1 MFETMRV
8 GRLLASLAMALLV
21 TTALGCSDDAASPT
35 ADQGRADAALGDL
48 TRTDQATTDG
58 PTNKADGGG
67 SIPDGLIPDTGAFV
81 CDPPAQSGELWA
93 LSGQNL
99 RTVSLCE
106 FRGQVILI
114 VNIAAKCGYTPQLG
128 GLATMHKKYETQ
140 GFTVLGFYSNQFLQ
154 AGNKTEQDACESN
167 YGVTFTTFYD
177 VNVNPPNEDPV
188 FTWLKAQPGGAGP
201 VLWNFEKF
209 LIDRSGKLVARWA
222 TAVPPEDAALVAKV
236 EATIAQAKP

>member
-1 MFETMRV
+1 MSKRACV
-8 GRLLASLAMALLV
+8 VKLLGCVALAALLS
-21 TTALGCSDDAASPT
+21 TSAGCSDDAAAPT
-35 ADQGRADAALGDL
+35 ADQGRSADAAASDL
-48 TRTDQATTDG
+48 ARTDQGAQTDG
-58 PTNKADGGG
+58 PSKRLDNGG
-67 SIPDGLIPDTGAFV
+67 LLPDTGAFV

-93 LSGQNL
+93 LSGENL

-106 FRGQVILI
+106 FRGQAILI

-128 GLATMHKKYETQ
+128 GLAAMHKKYEAQ

-154 AGNKTEQDACESN
+154 AGDKTEQDACESN

-222 TAVPPEDAALVAKV
+222 TVVPPEDAALVAKV
-236 EATIAQAKP
+236 EATIAQPKP

>member
-1 MFETMRV
+1 MTKRA
-8 GRLLASLAMALLV
+8 RLSKLLGCV
-21 TTALGCSDDAASPT
+21 AVVVLLSAAAGCSDDAAAPRR
-35 ADQGRADAALGDL
+35 DQGPVVDLGAGDL
-48 TRTDQATTDG
+48 TQADRGVAPDGTTTTDTG
-58 PTNKADGGG
+58 
-67 SIPDGLIPDTGAFV
+67 GLIPDTGAFV
-81 CDPPAQSGELWA
+81 CDPPAKSGELWA
-93 LSGQNL
+93 LTGQNL

-128 GLATMHKKYETQ
+128 GLAAMHKKYEAQ

-154 AGNKTEQDACESN
+154 AGSKSEQDACESN

-188 FTWLKAQPGGAGP
+188 FTWLKAQPGGAGD

-236 EATIAQAKP
+236 EATIAQPQP